1 MRNRPI
7 VRFAL
12 VLALV
17 GGPLAVAGR
26 TRAADEEPA
35 VKRLGKTVARYR
47 DKFIQVAVSW
57 KYPQLHPK
65 EAWTY
70 FETWIMPLS
79 GGGVEIDREDVSLFL
94 PDGTRLNLPSQKTVT
109 EGFPNIRQVVTMG
122 DISRDPM
129 EGYFTARRQL
139 VRIGFQEVPGT
150 FLTYDL
156 RGLAPF
162 DCAYGDLFWENPKG
176 SWEKGIYTLAIQH
189 TGLDVKIPMPIGIEG
204 ELERIK

>member
-1 MRNRPI
+1 MKNRPI
-7 VRFAL
+7 VCSA
-12 VLALV
+12 
-17 GGPLAVAGR
+17 LAVAVLGVAFLAAGR
-26 TRAADEEPA
+26 TRAADEEPPL
-35 VKRLGKTVARYR
+35 KRLGKTLARYR
-47 DKFIQVAVSW
+47 DKSIQVAVSW
-57 KYPQLHPK
+57 KYANLHPK

-70 FETWIMPLS
+70 FETWIMPFA
-79 GGGVEIDREDVSLFL
+79 GGVEINREDVSLFL
-94 PDGTRLNLPSQKTVT
+94 PDGTRLNLPSQKKVT
-109 EGFPNIRQVVTMG
+109 EQFPDIRRVVTVG

-129 EGYFTARRQL
+129 EGYFISRRSL

-204 ELERIK
+204 ELERVK

>member
-12 VLALV
+12 VLALLGV
-17 GGPLAVAGR
+17 PLGLAVG
-26 TRAADEEPA
+26 TRAAEEEPA

-47 DKFIQVAVSW
+47 DKNIQVAVSW

-70 FETWIMPLS
+70 FETWIMPLEGS
-79 GGGVEIDREDVSLFL
+79 VEVDREDVALYL
-94 PDGTRLNLPSQKTVT
+94 PDGTRLNLPSQKKVT
-109 EGFPNIRQVVTMG
+109 EGFPNIRQVVTVG

-129 EGYFTARRQL
+129 EGYFTSRRQL

-162 DCAYGDLFWENPKG
+162 DCAYGDLFFENPKG

-189 TGLDVKIPMPIGIEG
+189 TGLDVKIPMPVGIEG

>member
-12 VLALV
+12 ALFFGPLVLA
-17 GGPLAVAGR
+17 GLA
-26 TRAADEEPA
+26 RAVDAPS
-35 VKRLGKTVARYR
+35 VKRLGRTVAQFR
-47 DKFIQVAVSW
+47 DGSIQVAVSW
-57 KYPQLHPK
+57 KYSQLHPN

-70 FETWIMPLS
+70 FETWIMPLA
-79 GGGVEIDREDVSLFL
+79 GGAEIDREDLALFL
-94 PDGTRLNLPSQKTVT
+94 PDGTRLNLPSQNKLM
-109 EGFPNIRQVVTMG
+109 EGLPDIRRVVTIG

-129 EGYFTARRQL
+129 EGYFTSRRSL

-162 DCAYGDLFWENPKG
+162 DCAYGDLFWANPKG
-176 SWEKGIYTLAIQH
+176 RWEKGIYTLAIQH
-189 TGLDVKIPMPIGIEG
+189 KGLDVKIPMPIGIEG
-204 ELERIK
+204 ELERIR

>member
-1 MRNRPI
+1 MRNRPV

-12 VLALV
+12 VLALL
-17 GGPLAVAGR
+17 GGPLSLVGG
-26 TRAADEEPA
+26 TGAADEEPL

-47 DKFIQVAVSW
+47 DKNIQVAVSW
-57 KYPQLHPK
+57 KYPNLHPK
-65 EAWTY
+65 EAWSY
-70 FETWIMPLS
+70 LETWIMPLVGS
-79 GGGVEIDREDVSLFL
+79 VEVDREDVALFL
-94 PDGTRLNLPSQKTVT
+94 PDGTRLNLPSQKKVT
-109 EGFPNIRQVVTMG
+109 EGFPNIRQVVTVG

-129 EGYFTARRQL
+129 EGYFISRRSL

-176 SWEKGIYTLAIQH
+176 SWENGIYTLAIQH